1 MEAVDEA
8 VIRAAVTLVNKWR
21 AFQEGDINE
30 EPANYSVPALALE
43 KAVDARQKALDATTS
58 KPSNTIREDHYGVEY
73 TEEKSVGDQ
82 LKPTPAPSITVGTQV
97 RLTGV
102 VVQVEKG
109 YLDIHLDGDG
119 GGVTCITPEA
129 AKYAE
134 VIRQPFKRGE
144 VVWHAADDE
153 GKADGATYV
162 VVKLTG
168 TSMWLIAELWKVL
181 GRNWQSSTS
190 AAYDHSQDQRHH
202 DKSGLASRSIQAAG
216 KGQGNARTSPRV
228 QEVGC

>member
-102 VVQVEKG
+102 VRDRNDSVAAVAIAG
-109 YLDIHLDGDG
+109 MAGDNSTIAWVMLDQI
-119 GGVTCITPEA
+119 
-129 AKYAE
+129 E

-144 VVWHAADDE
+144 VVYQPTTFQGGE
-153 GKADGATYV
+153 GAV
-162 VVKLTG
+162 VVADEANGL
-168 TSMWLIAELWKVL
+168 MLIAVPE
-181 GRNWQSSTS
+181 T
-190 AAYDHSQDQRHH
+190 DC
-202 DKSGLASRSIQAAG
+202 
-216 KGQGNARTSPRV
+216 TV
-228 QEVGC
+228 QEVEAKHYERRP

>member
-21 AFQEGDINE
+21 AFQEGDTNE

-58 KPSNTIREDHYGVEY
+58 KPNNTIREDHYGVEY

-82 LKPTPAPSITVGTQV
+82 LKPTPTPSITVGTQV

-102 VVQVEKG
+102 VVNVDIQG
-109 YLDIHLDGDG
+109 YVDVHLDGDG
-119 GGVTCITPEA
+119 GGVTSITPEA

-144 VVWHAADDE
+144 VVYFKRGDDPC
-153 GKADGATYV
+153 V
-162 VVKLTG
+162 VVEDESGNRVLLVEPLPDEK
-168 TSMWLIAELWKVL
+168 AEYVY
-181 GRNWQSSTS
+181 
-190 AAYDHSQDQRHH
+190 ADQYER
-202 DKSGLASRSIQAAG
+202 R
-216 KGQGNARTSPRV
+216 P
-228 QEVGC
+228 